1 MTAFDTAWDL
11 LKTDMRLPMGRPS
24 FTDPYANLAV
34 HGSRVPDHV
43 AYWKGDNPIIPPEE
57 FNMDSMM
64 ESVRHE
70 LERRRGE
77 RVFAPVVDYEPGDF
91 GDNMKD
97 GLIDQAYSYQN
108 PNDEPRM
115 FKRPKDMGAEVVVNE
130 LERASL
136 INALNDAGI
145 FDERSLE
152 NIVDEAFQ
160 YMNAGIA
167 PHSYEGKRMD
177 NDKGEYMIRRPPET

>member
-1 MTAFDTAWDL
+1 MTAFEQAWL
-11 LKTDMRLPMGRPS
+11 LIKTDMRLPMGRPS
-24 FTDPYANLAV
+24 FTDPHANLAV
-34 HGSRVPDHV
+34 HGSRIPDHV
-43 AYWKGDNPIIPPEE
+43 AYWKGDNPIIPYDK
-57 FNMDSMM
+57 FDMNTLM

-77 RVFAPVVDYEPGDF
+77 RINPPVVDYEVGDF

-97 GLIDQAYSYQN
+97 GLIDQAFSYRN
-108 PNDEPRM
+108 PNDEPRL
-115 FKRPKDMGAEVVVNE
+115 FKKPKDMGAEMIMNE

-152 NIVDEAFQ
+152 NIVDQAFQ
-160 YMNAGIA
+160 YMDAGIA
-167 PHSYEGKRMD
+167 PYSHEGKRMD
-177 NDKGEYMIRRPPET
+177 NDKGEYMIRRPSE